1 MDPKIN
7 QFDLCHMS
15 MSYESCEAY
24 DAYDSFLFL
33 NVSYHSSSLS
43 LYYTLRATCHIWTG
57 GKSVQKPAT
66 IKQVYPHFFLWM
78 KPANVTQVVGQL
90 LNLPDVGRSLV
101 NFRMCDR
108 FSSQPANVWQVTGQ
122 FSGFTN
128 FIYFFWIKPANITQ
142 VVGQFDNLPDT
153 GRSLVNFRICE

>member
-1 MDPKIN
+1 MLYHTLFWPEFTHNN
-7 QFDLCHMS
+7 QDNHCTGCAHDTPS
-15 MSYESCEAY
+15 
-24 DAYDSFLFL
+24 
-33 NVSYHSSSLS
+33 
-43 LYYTLRATCHIWTG
+43 TLQATCHIWTG
-57 GKSVQKPAT
+57 GKSVHKPAT

-142 VVGQFDNLPDT
+142 VVGQFDNLHDT
-153 GRSLVNFRICE
+153 SRSLVTFFLSQILKP